1 MLASGRRTSRDT
13 IGSIKLDFVVE
24 NQHLP
29 ILGFSLR
36 LEFWHKWSYCNSNF
50 RLGSGEVIVRDVEQN
65 TGAEAGSENSS
76 RSSAVKY
83 EIHMLGKNPPEADKC
98 PTYFGYLREKSRAVV
113 PGRPETRIVG
123 RERPTYFGCMRKKEV
138 GRSFPAAYDMVRKAS
153 VLPDISGNHD
163 KHLSGIYGLL

>member
-50 RLGSGEVIVRDVEQN
+50 RLGSEEVIVRDVEQN

-113 PGRPETRIVG
+113 PGRLRYGSESFSPPG
-123 RERPTYFGCMRKKEV
+123 YFGESRQ
-138 GRSFPAAYDMVRKAS
+138 AS
-153 VLPDISGNHD
+153 IGNIRIALTSTLGSMD
-163 KHLSGIYGLL
+163 LMF